1 MEVVM
6 TGAASTGSSVF
17 VTLACIL
24 VVILYAYNRYD
35 TPDTNRLSTTRS
47 LFIITGICY
56 ILSSLAMF
64 FILSEVVLKPG
75 VLPLLGLDDAQ
86 KLITQFSAPPIL
98 AAVILTTLLPNTPV
112 VSTADQALLKIF
124 QNWGRIPHGVRH
136 LADRLTLDKLGVPE
150 TKIAELRDW
159 ISRDDDVPNQ
169 LKDYLGADLE
179 EPSGWMTRV
188 MRLYKDMEDL
198 SQTAAYADS
207 FSAQREIWDAIHKDF
222 RVFTS
227 QSHAFFVLFDS
238 LKRLPGNEGENA
250 LKQPRGRYKDTCAI
264 LYRRLTECFAQILI
278 MTENSDYLV
287 DRRLRLTGF
296 DLPAQQDEPL
306 PIGPF
311 VFMAVVLTIA
321 IFGFLAI
328 GPVPP
333 KSAAMPLAVTAVLI
347 AATKTI
353 GAAAAVLPKLRW
365 PSFRR
370 GDSGPPYLAWV
381 ACALAAGAVSFVFER
396 LALAVAHGT
405 PTAAT
410 NFIAYHITPLAPT
423 SFIICLA
430 VAILCDVDFNL
441 GTGLA
446 RRFKEGLICGMSMVI
461 GVFICIRLLDIQ
473 SATAA
478 QTAQWFPF
486 AFSFSLGL
494 IAGFFAPYLYREA
507 RHEEP
512 KVQIPHLAS
521 FPKKEA
527 LF

>member
-1 MEVVM
+1 M

-112 VSTADQALLKIF
+112 VSTADQALLRIF
-124 QNWGRIPHGVRH
+124 QNWGRIPHGVRQ
-136 LADRLTLDKLGVPE
+136 LADRLPLDALSVSE
-150 TKIAELRDW
+150 TNLTALRGW
-159 ISRDDDVPNQ
+159 ISRDADVPDELQ
-169 LKDYLGADLE
+169 QYLGADPE

-188 MRLYKDMEDL
+188 MRLYKDMESL
-198 SQTAAYADS
+198 SQTPSYIAS
-207 FSAQREIWDAIHKDF
+207 FRAQRDDWQGIREDF
-222 RVFTS
+222 RVFTG
-227 QSHAFFVLFDS
+227 QSHAFFVLFES
-238 LKRLPGNEGENA
+238 LKSLPGDTGRNA
-250 LKQPRGRYKDTCAI
+250 LKQAEDHYNETCAK
-264 LYRRLTECFAQILI
+264 LYSRLAECFAQLLI

-287 DRRLRLTGF
+287 DCRLRLTGF
-296 DLPAQQDEPL
+296 DLPARQDEPL

-311 VFMAVVLTIA
+311 VFMAVVLMIA

-381 ACALAAGAVSFVFER
+381 ASALAAGAVSLVFER

-405 PTAAT
+405 LAAAT
-410 NFIAYHITPLAPT
+410 NFSSFHLTPLAPT

-430 VAILCDVDFNL
+430 VSILCDVDFNL

-446 RRFKEGLICGMSMVI
+446 RRFKEGLICGMAMVI

-478 QTAQWFPF
+478 QTTQWFPF
-486 AFSFSLGL
+486 LLSFSLGL

-512 KVQIPHLAS
+512 RASLSHQIA